1 MELTHHGGHE
11 GVTGSCHQLVF
22 DNGKSLL
29 VDCGLFQGDDARRHP
44 GLEIEFPLD
53 GIEAMLLTHVH
64 IDHVGRLPYLLAA
77 GYTGPIYCTRPS
89 AKLLPLVIEDAL
101 KIGFTRNKRMI
112 KAFQEVVRQRLR
124 PLAYGQWQEIWNG
137 AQIRF
142 SPAGH
147 ILGSCYCEVA
157 AEDQR
162 VVFSGDL
169 GAPHAPL
176 LKDPI
181 APERADLLVLE
192 STYGDKEHQ
201 GREDRQRTLENILR
215 KTLDD
220 KGVTIVPAFSLGRT
234 QELLYEMNGIFE
246 RLQKREGRSIM
257 KAVDV
262 IVDSPLAAKFTELY
276 EELQPYWDAEAQRL
290 LKYDDQPLVFENLT
304 TIGGHDEHQATIDYL
319 DKTDLPA
326 IILAG
331 SGMCTGGRVLNYLK
345 RFLGEPNTDIVF
357 VGYQGRGTPGRRIQT
372 GQKSVKL
379 DGREYIV
386 RADVHSISGYSAH
399 ADQRNLCDFVRKMR
413 ECRGK
418 SSSCM
423 AKKSPRPPWARS
435 SLNWGFMYVEEI
447 SASISNSTAPIR
459 RLGDFGYIVFSR

>member
-1 MELTHHGGHE
+1 MELLHHGGHD
-11 GVTGSCHQLVF
+11 GVTGSCHQLTF

-44 GLEIEFPLD
+44 DLEIEFPLD

-77 GYTGPIYCTRPS
+77 GYNGPIYCTRPS
-89 AKLLPLVIEDAL
+89 AALLPLVIEDAL

-112 KAFQEVVRQRLR
+112 GAFQEVVRQRLR
-124 PLAYGQWQEIWNG
+124 PLAYGSWHEIWNG
-137 AQIRF
+137 VQIRL

-147 ILGSCYCEVA
+147 ILGSCFIEVA
-157 AEDQR
+157 AEDKR

-176 LKDPI
+176 LKDPVS
-181 APERADLLVLE
+181 PERADLLVLE
-192 STYGDKEHQ
+192 STYGDREHQ
-201 GREDRQRTLENILR
+201 GRADRQKTLENLLR
-215 KTLDD
+215 KTLDN
-220 KGVTIVPAFSLGRT
+220 KGITIVPAFSLGRT

-246 RLQKREGRSIM
+246 RLQNREGRSIM

-262 IVDSPLAAKFTELY
+262 IVDSPLASKFTELY
-276 EELQPYWDAEAQRL
+276 ELLQPYWDDEAQRL

-304 TIGGHDEHQATIDYL
+304 TIGDHDEHRSTIDYL

-326 IILAG
+326 IIIAG

-345 RFLGEPNTDIVF
+345 RFLGEPTTDVLF
-357 VGYQGRGTPGRRIQT
+357 VGYQGRGTPGHVIQA
-372 GQKSVKL
+372 GCESVKL
-379 DGREYIV
+379 DGQEYTI

-399 ADQRNLCDFVRKMR
+399 ADQRNLCDFVTGMR
-413 ECRGK
+413 E
-418 SSSCM
+418 
-423 AKKSPRPPWARS
+423 PPDKVV
-435 SLNWGFMYVEEI
+435 LVHGEEEPK
-447 SASISNSTAPIR
+447 AALAVKLTE
-459 RLGDFGYIVFSR
+459 LGIDVY